1 MLKNLGDKFK
11 KQGWGWLWT
20 EGAAQ
25 LKLEDALNVGGFGY
39 PALSV
44 VSAKKMKYS
53 ILTGTYIRI
62 FNHFLKHFAS
72 IAKQSLQFYWY
83 FSTSNPKFWKT
94 CTKTKVGQG

>member
-1 MLKNLGDKFK
+1 MLTKLGDKFK
-11 KQGWGWLWT
+11 KQGWGWLWS

-53 ILTGTYIRI
+53 ILTG
-62 FNHFLKHFAS
+62 L
-72 IAKQSLQFYWY
+72 
-83 FSTSNPKFWKT
+83 STSSFVT
-94 CTKTKVGQG
+94 CIYNR

>member
-53 ILTGTYIRI
+53 ILTGTM
-62 FNHFLKHFAS
+62 FSHF
-72 IAKQSLQFYWY
+72 
-83 FSTSNPKFWKT
+83 SNTF
-94 CTKTKVGQG
+94 